1 MQTNLL
7 PGRQNTIYKGNV
19 VDEAAR
25 KQCICFIKHLH
36 SMSRTMPP
44 HSGQLRRTSSRR
56 CSVCSEPSCIS
67 ARSLPG
73 VPTTTWHELQ
83 RSRAVSACTGSPP
96 TKAAHCDKVRFS
108 TSGVGMTRKR
118 ACLKRKLR
126 AQCCNGPLNL
136 QRNLACGLYHQRLG
150 RSKRCAQ
157 RVKDDNAERHG
168 FAGARLGLQHEALS
182 ASERHKASS
191 RATRLY
197 YQVGAEA
204 TQRHSTLLH
213 RRRLR
218 KASLVQAAHELG
230 LLA

>member
-1 MQTNLL
+1 
-7 PGRQNTIYKGNV
+7 
-19 VDEAAR
+19 
-25 KQCICFIKHLH
+25 
-36 SMSRTMPP
+36 
-44 HSGQLRRTSSRR
+44 
-56 CSVCSEPSCIS
+56 
-67 ARSLPG
+67 
-73 VPTTTWHELQ
+73 
-83 RSRAVSACTGSPP
+83 
-96 TKAAHCDKVRFS
+96 VRFS
-108 TSGVGMTRKR
+108 LCVNVSHSKS
-118 ACLKRKLR
+118 ACLQRKLL
-126 AQCCNGPLNL
+126 AQRCNGPLNL
-136 QRNLACGLYHQRLG
+136 ERNLACGLHHQRLG
-150 RSKRCAQ
+150 RGESCAQ
-157 RVKDDNAERHG
+157 GVKDDDAERHG